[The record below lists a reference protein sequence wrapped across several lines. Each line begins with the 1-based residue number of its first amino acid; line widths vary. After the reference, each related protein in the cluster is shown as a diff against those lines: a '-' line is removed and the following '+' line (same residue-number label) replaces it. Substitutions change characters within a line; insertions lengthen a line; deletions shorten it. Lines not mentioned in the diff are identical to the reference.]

1 MKKALAFLVAAM
13 MLVACVGCN
22 NTTTEPTPAPT
33 VDEPTTTP
41 ETTPEAQNPETPA
54 ATGSVYY
61 LNFKPEADAGWQALA
76 ESYTAQFGV
85 PVKVVTAASNTYADT
100 LNAQMGKEGAP
111 TLFQCG
117 NAQGLADWNDYM
129 LDLTDTAVYN
139 EMTTHEYDLN
149 DETGAVKAIAYCYE
163 SYGIIVN
170 TALLKQAGYEL
181 TDITDFASL
190 KAVADDIHARSAE
203 LGFDAFSSA
212 GLDPSSSWRFS
223 GHLVSVP
230 LFYEFRDDGVTEQ
243 PASINGTYIDNF
255 RQIWD
260 LYITDSAANPT
271 SLSTSTS
278 DESEAEFGQGKAVF
292 YQNGSWEFANLV
304 LREDLGFMMNADD
317 LAMIP
322 IYCGVEGEEKAGLC
336 NGTENRWAVNSQASE
351 EDIQATLDFLY
362 WVVTSDEGTQMLADN
377 IGAVPFKSA
386 KVPANSFCA
395 SAQEYAF
402 AGNYDVAWAFNYTP
416 NMESWRAGVVT
427 ALTAY
432 TADPS
437 DANWEAVKTAVVE
450 GWAIEYAAQNG

>member
-85 PVKVVTAASNTYADT
+85 PVKVVTAASGTYADT

-139 EMTTHEYDLN
+139 EMTTHEYDLS

-170 TALLKQAGYEL
+170 TALLKQAG
-181 TDITDFASL
+181 
-190 KAVADDIHARSAE
+190 
-203 LGFDAFSSA
+203 
-212 GLDPSSSWRFS
+212 
-223 GHLVSVP
+223 
-230 LFYEFRDDGVTEQ
+230 
-243 PASINGTYIDNF
+243 
-255 RQIWD
+255 
-260 LYITDSAANPT
+260 
-271 SLSTSTS
+271 
-278 DESEAEFGQGKAVF
+278 
-292 YQNGSWEFANLV
+292 
-304 LREDLGFMMNADD
+304 
-317 LAMIP
+317 
-322 IYCGVEGEEKAGLC
+322 
-336 NGTENRWAVNSQASE
+336 
-351 EDIQATLDFLY
+351 
-362 WVVTSDEGTQMLADN
+362 
-377 IGAVPFKSA
+377 
-386 KVPANSFCA
+386 
-395 SAQEYAF
+395 
-402 AGNYDVAWAFNYTP
+402 
-416 NMESWRAGVVT
+416 
-427 ALTAY
+427 
-432 TADPS
+432 
-437 DANWEAVKTAVVE
+437 
-450 GWAIEYAAQNG
+450 